1 MQSGY
6 VVAFKAFSLSSAAFG
21 GSSWVQRSWK
31 HGSLRREGWHRTPP
45 ASPDA
50 FMIIIMHRG
59 PPIQGRSYIVQEQ
72 SVNKSNIWPSR
83 GSLCIRRAAGQR
95 LRGCTGPTK
104 GCDGMFSLAQGCIK
118 LSLFHQVTGC
128 LSVDLILVGPCYEA
142 RVLARRVRLR
152 KQQQQQRIQQFVELS
167 RLCGEL
173 VSASR
178 S

>member
-1 MQSGY
+1 MI
-6 VVAFKAFSLSSAAFG
+6 
-21 GSSWVQRSWK
+21 
-31 HGSLRREGWHRTPP
+31 
-45 ASPDA
+45 
-50 FMIIIMHRG
+50 IIIMHRG

-128 LSVDLILVGPCYEA
+128 LSVDLNLVGPCYEA

-152 KQQQQQRIQQFVELS
+152 KQQPQQRIQQLYSPWSYQGFVESLFPH
-167 RLCGEL
+167 LGPEH
-173 VSASR
+173 VMQIYGAFVVAGR
-178 S
+178 SYRSGPQNMPDAIVVTL